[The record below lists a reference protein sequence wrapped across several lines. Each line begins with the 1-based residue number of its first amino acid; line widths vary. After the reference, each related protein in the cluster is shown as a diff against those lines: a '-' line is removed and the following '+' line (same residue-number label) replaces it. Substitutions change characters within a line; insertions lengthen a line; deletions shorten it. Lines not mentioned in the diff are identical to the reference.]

1 MKLTWKCL
9 ELVTISPVNCNWHI
23 TLSIVA
29 TYLWIIA
36 LFTQGLEWP
45 WQTGG
50 FRFRCFSP
58 YRKEADNNSLNK
70 CQVRGI
76 RSIFSLRWIVT
87 QHYSPL
93 VSEGNRLL
101 SRDVTWRDNI
111 RSARAIFWLE
121 QTNPKPRSIK
131 SAGKVAWSEPKSPL
145 FWFVKRSSTI
155 LLYPEKNARSRVNGP
170 IILLSLLWCH
180 CPRTASKPGYRPK
193 FIREDQGM

>member
-93 VSEGNRLL
+93 VSEGIIDFWAV
-101 SRDVTWRDNI
+101 RDVTTFGVLVRFSDWNKLTQNRD
-111 RSARAIFWLE
+111 RQKARE
-121 QTNPKPRSIK
+121 K
-131 SAGKVAWSEPKSPL
+131 SPEPKSPL